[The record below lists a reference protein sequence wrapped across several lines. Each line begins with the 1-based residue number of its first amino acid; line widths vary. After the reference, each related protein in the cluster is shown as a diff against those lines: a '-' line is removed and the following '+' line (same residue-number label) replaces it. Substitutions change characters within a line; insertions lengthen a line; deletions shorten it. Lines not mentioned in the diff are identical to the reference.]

1 MPRGWIVQ
9 LRHFLDDDGEVPAIL
24 AVRRHAAFFGSIVVA
39 MSAHPGGG
47 TVETAVRCRKSPQ
60 RRVCLGLVYA
70 LLDRAQGEIHWQC
83 PVCGDWGVI
92 SGWEGTWYDRSGP
105 RREAE
110 SGADHAAPTTGSAPQ
125 MSPDAQSL
133 WEALG
138 PAARLRVLNNAYC
151 AACGGE
157 RAMALTG
164 GRVER
169 GELVLDGLCTTCGS
183 EVGRLIETGDWSRS

>member
-1 MPRGWIVQ
+1 MARGWIIQ
-9 LRHFLDDDGEVPAIL
+9 LRDFLDDDGQPGIPAMRKH
-24 AVRRHAAFFGSIVVA
+24 VAFFGSIVVA
-39 MSAHPGGG
+39 MSAQPGGG
-47 TVETAVRCRKSPQ
+47 TVETPVRCRKSPQ
-60 RRVCLGLVYA
+60 RRVCLGLVHA

-92 SGWEGTWYDRSGP
+92 SGWEGTLYDRSGS

-110 SGADHAAPTTGSAPQ
+110 SGADHAAPATGSAPQ

-133 WEALG
+133 WEVLG

-151 AACGGE
+151 ATCGGG

-164 GRVER
+164 GRVEQ